1 MLKAWMWWAAGYVIG
16 GGSSV
21 GGGGGGGGSWVTVTG
36 FSASVAP
43 RRRWRQLV
51 PLHRRLISL
60 ATISGSHPSGQD
72 HDGDQFHHANHQ
84 HWPQHTSKNSEQPMQ
99 RLRHTTVAEPAGRDQ
114 DTNHRDQA
122 SAQIHDEQHLD
133 YSLHTAVQQTSVS
146 VRFRIDF
153 FRATSTFSA
162 F

>member
-1 MLKAWMWWAAGYVIG
+1 MERFAIDAVRADRAAPNVTTRRRAWWIWVVESTCSKLGCGGQQATSSAAAPRWGA
-16 GGSSV
+16 
-21 GGGGGGGGSWVTVTG
+21 GGGGGSWVTVTG

-51 PLHRRLISL
+51 LLHRRLISL

-99 RLRHTTVAEPAGRDQ
+99 RLRHDEVAEPAGRDQ

-122 SAQIHDEQHLD
+122 SAQI
-133 YSLHTAVQQTSVS
+133 
-146 VRFRIDF
+146 R
-153 FRATSTFSA
+153 
-162 F
+162 